1 MIADTLLNWDKT
13 ELANILADKMADA
26 EDLVEAFP
34 SIEKASTIEED
45 ILEDFIQSNWK
56 LILSSFDVEEL
67 NEWIEEKDYEE
78 EWERW
83 KNECIEEDQ
92 EYAEYKNDEYWWSY
106 LELMFSFRV
115 MDLAERWGH
124 PPKWRKS

>member
-26 EDLVEAFP
+26 DDLVEAFP

-56 LILSSFDVEEL
+56 LILSGFDVEEL

-92 EYAEYKNDEYWWSY
+92 EYAEYKNDEYWWSF

-115 MDLAERWGH
+115 MDQPEKWGH

>member
-26 EDLVEAFP
+26 DDLVEAFP

-56 LILSSFDVEEL
+56 LILSGFDVEEL
-67 NEWIEEKDYEE
+67 NEWIEEKDYEA
-78 EWERW
+78 EWEQW
-83 KNECIEEDQ
+83 ENECIERDH
-92 EYAEYKNDEYWWSY
+92 EYTEYKNDEYWWSY

>member
-26 EDLVEAFP
+26 DDLVEAFP

-45 ILEDFIQSNWK
+45 ILEEFIQCNWK

-78 EWERW
+78 EWESW

-92 EYAEYKNDEYWWSY
+92 EYAEDKNDEYWWSY

>member
-13 ELANILADKMADA
+13 ELANILADKLADA
-26 EDLVEAFP
+26 DDLVEAFP

-67 NEWIEEKDYEE
+67 NAWIEEKDYEE

-92 EYAEYKNDEYWWSY
+92 EYAEYKNDEYWWSF
-106 LELMFSFRV
+106 LELMFSFRD

-124 PPKWRKS
+124 PPKWRNS

>member
-26 EDLVEAFP
+26 DDLVEAIP
-34 SIEKASTIEED
+34 AIEKASNIEEG

-56 LILSSFDVEEL
+56 LILSNFDVDEL
-67 NEWIEEKDYEE
+67 LEWIEEKDYEA
-78 EWERW
+78 EWEQW
-83 KNECIEEDQ
+83 ENECVERDH
-92 EYAEYKNDEYWWSY
+92 EYAEAKDNEYYYSF

-115 MDLAERWGH
+115 MDLAEQWGH

>member
-26 EDLVEAFP
+26 DDLVEAFP

-56 LILSSFDVEEL
+56 LILSGFDVEEL

-92 EYAEYKNDEYWWSY
+92 EYAEYTKEPKGEATSRPCRARGGGP
-106 LELMFSFRV
+106 FR
-115 MDLAERWGH
+115 LRPCG
-124 PPKWRKS
+124 R

>member
-67 NEWIEEKDYEE
+67 NEWIEDKDYEE

>member
-1 MIADTLLNWDKT
+1 MIADSLLNWDKT
-13 ELANILADKMADA
+13 ELANILADKLADA
-26 EDLVEAFP
+26 DDLVEAFP

-45 ILEDFIQSNWK
+45 ILEVFIQSNWK

-92 EYAEYKNDEYWWSY
+92 EYAEYKDDEYWWSF

>member
-13 ELANILADKMADA
+13 ELANILADKLADA
-26 EDLVEAFP
+26 DDLVEAFP
-34 SIEKASTIEED
+34 AIEKASNIEEG

-56 LILSSFDVEEL
+56 LILSGFDVDEL
-67 NEWIEEKDYEE
+67 LEWIEEKDYEE

-92 EYAEYKNDEYWWSY
+92 EYAEYKNDEYWWSF

>member
-1 MIADTLLNWDKT
+1 MIADTLLTWDKT
-13 ELANILADKMADA
+13 ELANILADKLADA

-34 SIEKASTIEED
+34 SIEKASSIEED
-45 ILEDFIQSNWK
+45 MLEDFIQSNWK

-67 NEWIEEKDYEE
+67 NEWIDEKDYEE

-83 KNECIEEDQ
+83 RNECIEEDQ
-92 EYAEYKNDEYWWSY
+92 EYAEYKNEEYWWSF
-106 LELMFSFRV
+106 LELMFSFRD

-124 PPKWRKS
+124 PPKWRTS

>member
-26 EDLVEAFP
+26 DDLVEAFP
-34 SIEKASTIEED
+34 AIEKASNIEES

-56 LILSSFDVEEL
+56 LILSGFDVDEL
-67 NEWIEEKDYEE
+67 LEWIEEKDYEE

-83 KNECIEEDQ
+83 KNECIEDDY
-92 EYAEYKNDEYWWSY
+92 EYAEYKNEEYCWA
-106 LELMFSFRV
+106 LIDFFFSLRN
-115 MDLAERWGH
+115 MDLAEQRGY
-124 PPKWRKS
+124 PSKFRKS